1 MTSVAS
7 FGLGSTFTSCTL
19 TVGALQVFMNF
30 ELFCDTV
37 GNFLQIEFYLD
48 SQVAS
53 LVHLWLCAASEAEAS
68 TSMSAKD
75 IAEHREDVVHVHAC
89 AASESSEST
98 LWTIE
103 SKLVVLLSLLRV
115 AQYVVSLGGFL
126 ELFLCLLIVRI
137 AVRVI
142 FDGYLSVSLLDFI
155 VGCRLVDAKHL
166 VIVSLSH
173 LLMLNSLCFIYSCS
187 IVLRQL

>member
-1 MTSVAS
+1 MSEVFEDKVVKIKVIGVGGAGNNVVNRMIAS
-7 FGLGSTFTSCTL
+7 KIGG
-19 TVGALQVFMNF
+19 VEFMVVNTDRQDLNKSKC
-30 ELFCDTV
+30 E
-37 GNFLQIEFYLD
+37 NKLQIGEKLTGGMGAG
-48 SQVAS
+48 SKPEIGKKS
-53 LVHLWLCAASEAEAS
+53 AEES
-68 TSMSAKD
+68 
-75 IAEHREDVVHVHAC
+75 R

-103 SKLVVLLSLLRV
+103 SKLVILLSLLRV

-173 LLMLNSLCFIYSCS
+173 LLMLNSL
-187 IVLRQL
+187 